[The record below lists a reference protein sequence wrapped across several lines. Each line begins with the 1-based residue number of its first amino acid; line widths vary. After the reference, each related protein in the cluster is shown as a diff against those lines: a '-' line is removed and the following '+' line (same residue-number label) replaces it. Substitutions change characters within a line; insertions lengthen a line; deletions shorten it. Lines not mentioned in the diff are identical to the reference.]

1 MLKHIFWSNLSKRLF
16 VDNSVSKRTF
26 DMNKC
31 SKFQKPPVLSKE
43 VFEYISTKREAHK
56 MSQVCFFKLYNFQK
70 LPLLSREIFEYVSIK
85 RETYKMSK
93 VSIRASL
100 NLSKKDVFEY
110 AFTTRE
116 AHKTSKVCF
125 FGRDFLIDDGRG
137 KILNHIDMSM
147 MVWGGIFI

>member
-1 MLKHIFWSNLSKRLF
+1 MGLEKFNLDKSMLQNVKCRICTKMLKHIFWNNLSKRLF
-16 VDNSVSKRTF
+16 VDNSVSRRTF

-125 FGRDFLIDDGRG
+125 FGRDF
-137 KILNHIDMSM
+137 
-147 MVWGGIFI
+147 